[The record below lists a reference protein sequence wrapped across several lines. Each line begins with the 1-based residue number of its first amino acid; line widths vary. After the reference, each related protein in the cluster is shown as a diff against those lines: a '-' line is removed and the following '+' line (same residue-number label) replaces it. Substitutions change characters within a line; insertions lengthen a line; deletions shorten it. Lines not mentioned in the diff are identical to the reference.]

1 MSSKKTRKNEKRA
14 KKPENVGK
22 CGQNCGQEMHWLSRK
37 IKCKS
42 EEYFVLGF
50 AVLFFPIMK
59 VVKQECTVH
68 PKKLEIN
75 EYIVYEIN

>member
-1 MSSKKTRKNEKRA
+1 
-14 KKPENVGK
+14 
-22 CGQNCGQEMHWLSRK
+22 
-37 IKCKS
+37 
-42 EEYFVLGF
+42 
-50 AVLFFPIMK
+50 MK

>member
-1 MSSKKTRKNEKRA
+1 MQIRGIFR
-14 KKPENVGK
+14 P
-22 CGQNCGQEMHWLSRK
+22 R
-37 IKCKS
+37 
-42 EEYFVLGF
+42 
-50 AVLFFPIMK
+50 IMK